1 MTLQLTDEAL
11 KEFREK
17 LEKSVVDRRL
27 FYYIFNLRFRNY
39 GTFDKL
45 VMILLDFGDV
55 AFVYALTAVRAMDRD
70 LQNGA
75 LVEKTEDL

>member
-1 MTLQLTDEAL
+1 MTLKLTDEAL

-39 GTFDKL
+39 EAFDRL
-45 VMILLDFGDV
+45 VMILLDFGEV
-55 AFVYALTAVRAMDRD
+55 AFVYALTAVRAMERPP
-70 LQNGA
+70 NG
-75 LVEKTEDL
+75 